1 MTRVILVLIT
11 RERKTPKYVAK
22 GGRIRMTQ
30 ASVPEIHSGGESD
43 RGGGSGGGGGVNRVE
58 LVGAVTSV
66 EHHPRASVLNRKT
79 TFVKFNSD
87 RIFTCK
93 RTNGNKIFNKI
104 RRNKNIRHGYRSGV
118 RRKICMSNM
127 GDRKRRTVT
136 DGDAV
141 GGVDRMGSVEV
152 TGVRRHMSGGA
163 TVHVPIAAAGVAGRG
178 RGGVESRQE
187 SRVPWRRRKRRRRRQ
202 GQQRRLLPVGRRIG
216 LRRGVIRL
224 V

>member
-1 MTRVILVLIT
+1 MFAKAACMTRVILVLIT

-43 RGGGSGGGGGVNRVE
+43 RSGGSGGGGGVNRVE

-79 TFVKFNSD
+79 TFVKFNGH

-93 RTNGNKIFNKI
+93 RTNRNKIFNKI

-141 GGVDRMGSVEV
+141 GGVDRVSSMEV

-178 RGGVESRQE
+178 GGGVESRQE
-187 SRVPWRRRKRRRRRQ
+187 SRVPRRRR
-202 GQQRRLLPVGRRIG
+202 
-216 LRRGVIRL
+216 
-224 V
+224 

>member
-30 ASVPEIHSGGESD
+30 ASMPKIHSGGESD

-79 TFVKFNSD
+79 TFVKFNGN

-93 RTNGNKIFNKI
+93 RTNGNKIFNKF
-104 RRNKNIRHGYRSGV
+104 RRNENIGHGYRSGV
-118 RRKICMSNM
+118 RRKICMTNM
-127 GDRKRRTVT
+127 SDGKGRAVT

-141 GGVDRMGSVEV
+141 GGVDRMGGVEV
-152 TGVRRHMSGGA
+152 TGVRRHVSGGA
-163 TVHVPIAAAGVAGRG
+163 AIHVPVAAAGVAGRG
-178 RGGVESRQE
+178 RSVVESRQQG
-187 SRVPWRRRKRRRRRQ
+187 RVPRCRRER
-202 GQQRRLLPVGRRIG
+202 
-216 LRRGVIRL
+216 
-224 V
+224 